1 MAALDSVP
9 ELVAEA
15 LARLTN
21 TLGTLDDVSGLVLY
35 GSLARGEY
43 RPRESDVNLAV
54 SLGRGST
61 ETLRAL
67 HEPLRAAWRAVRVE
81 PFLVLESEV
90 PRLADVFPV
99 KLLDIRQHHRVL
111 SGEDPF
117 EHVVIEPDDLRKRIE
132 QELRNHLLRLRRHY
146 VSFGDNARALAPAMV
161 RSAKTLRYELGAL
174 LHLRG
179 EAVAWRVAS
188 VLPAAQRAFDLDADT
203 LARLERLHAG
213 NEDPDPVQL
222 FHALLSVVEQTVT
235 IADEPRRQE

>member
-1 MAALDSVP
+1 MAL
-9 ELVAEA
+9 EK
-15 LARLTN
+15 LTH
-21 TLGTLDDVSGLVLY
+21 TLGTLDDVKGLVLY

-43 RPRESDVNLAV
+43 RPRESDVNLVV

-67 HEPLRAAWRAVRVE
+67 HEPLRVAWRAVRVE
-81 PFLVLESEV
+81 PFLVRASEV

-99 KLLDIRQHHRVL
+99 KLLDIRLHHRVL

-117 EHVVIEPDDLRKRIE
+117 EQVVIESADLRTRTE

-146 VSFGDNARALAPAMV
+146 VSFGDNARALAPALL
-161 RSAKTLRYELGAL
+161 RSAKALRHELGAL

-188 VLPAAQRAFDLDADT
+188 VLPAAQRAFDLDADA

-213 NEDPDPVQL
+213 NADPDSVQL
-222 FHALLSVVEQTVT
+222 FHAVLSVIEQAVS
-235 IADEPRRQE
+235 IADEPRSQK

>member
-1 MAALDSVP
+1 MP

-15 LARLTN
+15 LDRLTHSL
-21 TLGTLDDVSGLVLY
+21 TTLDDVKGLVLY

-43 RPRESDVNLAV
+43 RPRESDVNLVV
-54 SLGRGST
+54 SLGRGAT
-61 ETLRAL
+61 ETLRTL
-67 HEPLRAAWRAVRVE
+67 HEPLRAAWRAVRLE
-81 PFLVLESEV
+81 PFLVRASEV

-117 EHVVIEPDDLRKRIE
+117 EHVVIEPADLRTRTE

-146 VSFGDNARALAPAMV
+146 VSFGDNARALAPAIV
-161 RSAKTLRYELGAL
+161 RSTKALRHELGAL

-179 EAVAWRVAS
+179 EVVAWRVAS
-188 VLPAAQRAFDLDADT
+188 VLPAAQRAFQLDADT

-213 NEDPDPVQL
+213 NPDPDPVRL
-222 FHALLSVVEQTVT
+222 FHALLSLVEQTVS
-235 IADEPRRQE
+235 IVDETRRQE